1 MPKRFTSPTV
11 KRFANKARWALL
23 AVTLAITAAIAG
35 SGGSKEFVLE
45 LPQGIDAARR
55 VVLEMREVR
64 LPRKAAVIFRARAVE
79 DGGAEVPLGSLG
91 LLAESSDAE
100 GIALH
105 ATLRIDVTRALKRWR
120 LAHPEVSAAR
130 IRVVPYAGDVP
141 LDLEWSATAAA
152 VKIVAP

>member
-1 MPKRFTSPTV
+1 MPKRSTSPTV

-23 AVTLAITAAIAG
+23 AVLTTSAAIAG
-35 SGGSKEFVLE
+35 SGSAKEFVLE

-55 VVLEMREVR
+55 VVLEMSEVR
-64 LPRKAAVIFRARAVE
+64 LPRKAAVIFRARAIE
-79 DGGAEVPLGSLG
+79 DGGLEVPLGSLG
-91 LLAESSDAE
+91 LLAESSDAD

-105 ATLRIDVTRALKRWR
+105 PALRIDITRALKRWR
-120 LAHPEVSAAR
+120 LAHPEASAAR

-141 LDLEWSATAAA
+141 LNLEWSTTAAA